1 MIKVKI
7 PLEPPRDLYLD
18 EEVDEVDDDLDVDVD
33 LDEEVDLDEDVDLD
47 EEVDEYNPE

>member
-18 EEVDEVDDDLDVDVD
+18 EDVD
-33 LDEEVDLDEDVDLD
+33 LDVDLD